1 MKIKLKKNKGI
12 LFWITGLSGVG
23 KTSIA
28 KKIHKEIIKNYGPT
42 ILFSGDDLR
51 SIFQIK
57 TYDKKNRY
65 KLAKQYSSFCKSIVD
80 QNINVIFATIS
91 LFHDIQK
98 DNQKKIDNYVEIFIK
113 SDFKKVSKLSKKKI
127 YLNLNEEKNIWG
139 KNLKPEFP
147 KKPNIVIMNNFNENL
162 ILLSNR
168 ILSKIQKAIKF

>member
-1 MKIKLKKNKGI
+1 MKKKLKKNKGI

-28 KKIHKEIIKNYGPT
+28 KKIHKKIILNYGPT
-42 ILFSGDDLR
+42 IQFSGDDLR

-57 TYDKKNRY
+57 SYDKKNRY
-65 KLAKQYSSFCKSIVD
+65 KLAKQYSSFCKFIVD

-91 LFHDIQK
+91 LFHNIQK
-98 DNQKKIDNYVEIFIK
+98 NNRKKIDNYVEIFIK

-127 YLNLNEEKNIWG
+127 YINEKKNIWG
-139 KNLKPEFP
+139 KDLKPEFP

-162 ILLSNR
+162 ILLSNK
-168 ILSKIQKAIKF
+168 ILSKIKKTIKF